1 MYTSARPGR
10 EREQLADAGGYVRRT
25 VWLGFLDLD
34 GELLEP
40 GDAAPQELVDALDD
54 AVHVRERRAPGG
66 VRPGR
71 VVRGG
76 GGRELDVDAA
86 DDARVVLWPEARAR
100 ERREA
105 LDARELRRVVSVCT
119 REGGERDRTK
129 GVGVRMGAGVPR
141 RWPAGCSPRGRR
153 GRARGPCLCR
163 SRAG

>member
-1 MYTSARPGR
+1 M
-10 EREQLADAGGYVRRT
+10 RRT

-100 ERREA
+100 ERCEA
-105 LDARELRRVVSVCT
+105 LDARELRRAVSVCT
-119 REGGERDRTK
+119 REGGERDGTK
-129 GVGVRMGAGVPR
+129 EGG
-141 RWPAGCSPRGRR
+141 GRR
-153 GRARGPCLCR
+153 TSEMACWMLASRSERSSARTLPVSITSGMTLAAMRIAMKSDAMGSKPVQP
-163 SRAG
+163 